1 MKAFRTGFT
10 IVELL
15 VSMAVIVIIT
25 GISVAGFQNYAR
37 YQRYDQEVATL
48 RATIAD
54 AKVSARVSEGGVSHG
69 VKFLSDRIVV
79 FEGATYSAVDPTN
92 EETVFSTITLT
103 NTLSG
108 GGSEVVFE
116 TRTGLPSVSGTV
128 TATGIYHSGTTNV
141 EITEAGVIQ

>member
-25 GISVAGFQNYAR
+25 GLSVTGFQNYAH
-37 YQRYDQEVATL
+37 YQRYDQEIATL

-54 AKVSARVSEGGVSHG
+54 VKVSSRVSEGGVPHG

-79 FEGATYSAVDPTN
+79 FTGTAYSAADPVN
-92 EETVFSTITLT
+92 EEIVFSTITLT
-103 NTLSG
+103 STLSG